1 MVPSVKYSMPV
12 IVLKRILSLLLCWI
26 SLLQVS
32 YATDFLPPAKAFRA
46 EARLANPQT
55 IELRYQIADGYY
67 LYRERFKFQLEGA
80 ESTLGKAIFPAG
92 QIKQD
97 PNFGKVEVYHRELRI
112 QLPLSAPISGPLV
125 LKATSQGCAD
135 AGLCYPPL
143 TQTLALS
150 PTAAV
155 SSQDKEIV
163 SPDADNPFRQKSFA
177 AVIGFFYLA
186 GIGLAFTAC
195 MYPLI
200 PILSGIIVGDGHH
213 SGKLRGFAL
222 SFTYVQ
228 GMAITYALAGIAA
241 GLSGTLLSTWLQ
253 NPWVLGGFS
262 LFFVVMAGA
271 MYGFYQV
278 QMPSFIQTSLTE
290 RSNHLKG
297 GRIPSVLLM
306 GALSALIVGPC
317 VAPPLALA
325 LSYIGSSGDVVLGG
339 SGLYAMA
346 LGMGTP
352 LIAVGVFG
360 GHLLPR
366 AGAWMNAVKAVFGTL
381 MLAMALYVA
390 TPLLSPLLYML
401 AWAALLIICAIYMH
415 ALDPLPNN
423 ASGARKLIK
432 GIGVIALLAG
442 AALLIG
448 ALAGNR
454 DVLQPLKGLQLAQ
467 ASTNAAPQKP
477 LFQRVSNIAQLEQ
490 QLANAKG
497 RPVML
502 DFYADWCVSCKE
514 MERFSFSDPQ
524 VRAEMGKMLLLQAD
538 VTANNADDS
547 ALLKRFGLFGP
558 PAIIFFSADGTLQR
572 QRVVGYL
579 PPDQFLPILKQQG
592 SQA

>member
-1 MVPSVKYSMPV
+1 MVQFMKYSMPY
-12 IVLKRILSLLLCWI
+12 LAFYRLLGLLLCWL
-26 SLLQVS
+26 SVLPAVQ
-32 YATDFLPPAKAFRA
+32 AADFLPPNKAFVA
-46 EARLANPQT
+46 SARLADPQT

-67 LYRERFKFQLEGA
+67 LYRERFRFQLEGDQPI
-80 ESTLGKAIFPAG
+80 LGAARFPAG

-112 QLPLSAPISGPLV
+112 QLPLSAAAKGPLI

-135 AGLCYPPL
+135 AGLCYPPQ
-143 TQTLALS
+143 TQALKL
-150 PTAAV
+150 
-155 SSQDKEIV
+155 SSVNASVAKEV
-163 SPDADNPFRQKSFA
+163 VGADADNPFRAKSFA
-177 AVIGFFYLA
+177 AIIGFFYLA

-200 PILSGIIVGDGHH
+200 PILSGIIVGDGHQT
-213 SGKLRGFAL
+213 GKLRGFLL
-222 SFTYVQ
+222 SFAYVQ
-228 GMAITYALAGIAA
+228 GMAVAYALAGIAA
-241 GLSGTLLSTWLQ
+241 GLSGTLLSTWMQ

-278 QMPSFIQTSLTE
+278 QMPSVIQSSLTE

-325 LSYIGSSGDVVLGG
+325 LGYIGQSGDVVLGG
-339 SGLYAMA
+339 TSLYAMA
-346 LGMGTP
+346 LGIGTP

-366 AGAWMNAVKAVFGTL
+366 AGAWMNSVKAVFGTL
-381 MLAMALYVA
+381 MLAMALYIA
-390 TPLLSPLLYML
+390 TPLLSPLWYML
-401 AWAALLIICAIYMH
+401 GWAALLIVSAIYMH

-423 ASGARKLIK
+423 ASGVRKLIK

-467 ASTNAAPQKP
+467 AEAKRETP
-477 LFQRVSNIAQLEQ
+477 LFQRISSVAQLQQ
-490 QLANAKG
+490 QLANARG

-514 MERFSFSDPQ
+514 MERFTFSDPAIRS
-524 VRAEMGKMLLLQAD
+524 VMANMLVLQAD
-538 VTANNADDS
+538 VTANSAEDS
-547 ALLKRFGLFGP
+547 ALLQQFGLFGP
-558 PAIIFFSADGTLQR
+558 PAIVFFDAQGKPLP
-572 QRVVGYL
+572 QRVIGFMPPEQLL
-579 PPDQFLPILKQQG
+579 PVLKQQQG
-592 SQA
+592 AAA

>member
-1 MVPSVKYSMPV
+1 MKYSMPA
-12 IVLKRILSLLLCWI
+12 IVFKRMLSLLLCWV
-26 SLLQVS
+26 SLLPICH
-32 YATDFLPPAKAFRA
+32 ATDFLPPAKAFRA
-46 EARLANPQT
+46 DARLADPQT

-80 ESTLGKAIFPAG
+80 EPKLGKAIFPAG

-135 AGLCYPPL
+135 AGLCYPPF

-163 SPDADNPFRQKSFA
+163 SPDADNPFRHKSFA

-213 SGKLRGFAL
+213 SDKLRGFAL

-297 GRIPSVLLM
+297 GRIPSVLVM

-423 ASGARKLIK
+423 ASGGRKLIK

-467 ASTNAAPQKP
+467 ANANVAPQKP
-477 LFQRVSNIAQLEQ
+477 LFQRVSSIAQLEQ

-558 PAIIFFSADGTLQR
+558 PAIVFFSADGTLQR

-579 PPDQFLPILKQQG
+579 PPDQFLPILKQQS
-592 SQA
+592 SQT